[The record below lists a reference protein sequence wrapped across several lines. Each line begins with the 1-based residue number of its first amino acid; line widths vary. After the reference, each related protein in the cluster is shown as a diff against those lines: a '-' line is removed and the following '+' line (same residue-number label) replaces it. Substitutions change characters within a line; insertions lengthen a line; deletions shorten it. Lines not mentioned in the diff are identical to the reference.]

1 MKNSWY
7 DSNIVSCE
15 YVIKHCYI
23 LDFGPCGC
31 IDLYS
36 YLNIINTYK
45 KFNNNIYLYDHNLKL
60 CIKKSNI
67 K

>member
-15 YVIKHCYI
+15 YVTKHCYI
-23 LDFGPCGC
+23 LDFGPCKC
-31 IDLYS
+31 TYLYS

-45 KFNNNIYLYDHNLKL
+45 KLNNNVYLYDHNLEL
-60 CIKKSNI
+60 CIEKSNI